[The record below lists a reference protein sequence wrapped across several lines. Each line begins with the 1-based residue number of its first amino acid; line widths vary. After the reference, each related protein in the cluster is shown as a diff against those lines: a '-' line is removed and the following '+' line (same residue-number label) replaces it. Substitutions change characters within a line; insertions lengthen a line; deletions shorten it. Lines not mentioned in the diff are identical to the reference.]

1 MDVGLIPK
9 ADGIESVIHRDGS
22 TEDIMEV
29 VVNASNKK
37 VKKDFCKFAQQ
48 FDRSEEGLRKLW
60 SFVKYKITYKVDPD
74 GRQDILL
81 PSALFERGYGDC
93 KSKTVFI
100 VHVLKCLN
108 IPYIIR
114 FTTYVKNGNMS
125 HVYPI
130 AYLDGKHI
138 IVDSVYDFFN
148 REKKYSEKTDVN
160 MTKISMI
167 SGLRTPDIDADVKA
181 RLTDIKQKQE
191 IVTPQ
196 EYVDMSGSIGETRSF
211 LLKRQLQLLRAFA
224 SDNPKK
230 VTEYNQAI
238 NLLDKAIVKGVK
250 DYKVS
255 GIYGG
260 SDIVSTVGYLIN
272 TRLKDVRP
280 TFDFK
285 NTSTYK
291 QAKIGNLNQAFPFDA
306 KKINFGDFITEVNG
320 QKKFRLGARTKY
332 ATDTNF
338 LGNAIAKYVQRNA
351 GILAQDRNGN
361 YIKETITI
369 RLPNQPVQ
377 TIDSYVQKIRLAFTR
392 TQVLPVNASSGYI
405 DPATNSI
412 PFGYNNTQ
420 LFNSFYRSSGFDP
433 NDTSARNF
441 FQQELL
447 PTRNTQSYVDNLMR
461 LNQTKLFT
469 SQFGAF
475 SASNPNETWF
485 SANFATEDIKTEFER
500 FIEQE
505 SGIYQRYIQET
516 VFNESGKVGAG
527 VMYDYAMGAQGP
539 RSLNDYPSAVV
550 SKKVVQ
556 SAWMDGMSYFT
567 GADSTIVRDLGRN
580 TALFALGENP
590 EDAMTK
596 LYNSTRPAIG
606 CEIACITA
614 IIGAV
619 VAVLTLVAD
628 TIVKCKQEADQ
639 LDPQQTKSPAI
650 APFGGSLMPNEG
662 DWTPESGTAGA
673 GVGPTSGAGA
683 GAGAGTG
690 TGTGGNN
697 NLLIGLGLALAGGG
711 YYLYSKNKKK

>member
-9 ADGIESVIHRDGS
+9 SDGIESVIHKDGG

-37 VKKDFCKFAQQ
+37 TKKEFCQFAEQ

-114 FTTYVKNGNMS
+114 FTSYVKNGNMS

-130 AYLDGKHI
+130 AYLNGKYI
-138 IVDSVYDFFN
+138 IIDSVYDFFN
-148 REKKYSEKTDVN
+148 REKKYSEKTDVK

-167 SGLRTPDIDADVKA
+167 SGLKTPDIDADVKA
-181 RLTDIKQKQE
+181 RLTEIKQKQE
-191 IVTPQ
+191 VVTQQ
-196 EYVDMSGSIGETRSF
+196 EYIDMSGSIGETRSF

-272 TRLKDVRP
+272 TRLKDNKP
-280 TFDFK
+280 TFDFR
-285 NTSTYK
+285 NTATFK
-291 QAKIGNLNQAFPFDA
+291 KAKIGDLTQPYPFDT
-306 KKINFGDFITEVNG
+306 KKLNFSQFIVEVNG
-320 QKKFRLGARTKY
+320 QKKYKTGALTKY
-332 ATDTNF
+332 ATDTSF
-338 LGNAIAKYVQRNA
+338 LGPAIAKYVQRNA
-351 GILAQDRNGN
+351 GVLAKDRNGN
-361 YIKETITI
+361 YVKEETV
-369 RLPNQPVQ
+369 LFGQ
-377 TIDSYVQKIRLAFTR
+377 TIDSYVQKVRLAFLR
-392 TQVLPVNASSGYI
+392 QQVLPAPSPNSS
-405 DPATNSI
+405 SW
-412 PFGYNNTQ
+412 
-420 LFNSFYRSSGFDP
+420 LFENYMYGAGANFR
-433 NDTSARNF
+433 DTSARSWVAR
-441 FQQELL
+441 ELY
-447 PTRNTQSYVDNLMR
+447 PNRNTQDFINKIIEHGSYNFL
-461 LNQTKLFT
+461 T
-469 SQFGAF
+469 SYFGRYQPN
-475 SASNPNETWF
+475 NPKETF
-485 SANFATEDIKTEFER
+485 LSANFATEDIKTEFER
-500 FIEQE
+500 FIDQE

-516 VFNESGKVGAG
+516 VFNETGRVGAG

-539 RSLNDYPSAVV
+539 RSLNDYPTAVV

-614 IIGAV
+614 IIGAIV
-619 VAVLTLVAD
+619 SVIGIIAS
-628 TIVKCKQEADQ
+628 TIVSCKQEADQ

-650 APFGGSLMPNEG
+650 APFGPSLMPNDG
-662 DWTPESGTAGA
+662 DWSPQSGSAGA
-673 GVGPTSGAGA
+673 GVGPVNNQ